1 MTKLMKVCIRNN
13 QRFLKMC
20 LDVGITKQEHKVSH
34 HIRES
39 ALQLKES
46 GILLKIGIQVS
57 LKKTGIHGVEPG
69 LQDCLG
75 SDFLIWGEK
84 SADSVF
90 EVMNEMFSFNSFR
103 V

>member
-57 LKKTGIHGVEPG
+57 LKKTGIHGVEPS

-84 SADSVF
+84 SGV
-90 EVMNEMFSFNSFR
+90 
-103 V
+103 